1 MKKLSLI
8 IILLI
13 LPIFG
18 FTHTFHN
25 LKKNQ
30 IEFKVK
36 ANNYYEF
43 KINLQG
49 NTQYI
54 FKLTGINIFTFRLID
69 PFGYKCP
76 LYFSIDNQ
84 LILWEEI
91 MDKGEYTIKIYSEVD
106 NRIKMMWCIY

>member
-8 IILLI
+8 ITLLVI
-13 LPIFG
+13 PIFG
-18 FTHTFHN
+18 YAHTFPD

-30 IEFKVK
+30 IEFKIK

-43 KINLQG
+43 KINLQE

-54 FKLTGINIFTFRLID
+54 FKLTGMNIFTFRIID
-69 PFGYKCP
+69 PNGYNCP

-84 LILWEEI
+84 LLLWENI
-91 MDKGEYTIKIYSEVD
+91 IDKGEYTIKVYSELE